1 MSTQKQQKEKRSRLF
16 VDAKLQGTLLL
27 RVAIYWVC
35 CLVTATGVIFVWSIT
50 NNQPVPFS
58 EKAGELWRQF
68 APGLVV
74 TFAVLPLAIHDII
87 KLSNR
92 FVGPIVRFRNAL
104 NRLAKGEHVEPI
116 HFRKGDF
123 WHDLTEA
130 FNTAVARFQALEKLA
145 QVDSS
150 TAEAAECLD
159 QVEEQAEEEPG
170 ELAEPV
176 AVS

>member
-1 MSTQKQQKEKRSRLF
+1 MPTQNRKEKRSRLF

-27 RVAIYWVC
+27 RVVIYWIC
-35 CLVTATGVIFVWSIT
+35 CMVTATGVIFVWSISNT
-50 NNQPVPFS
+50 QPVPLA
-58 EKAGELWRQF
+58 EKVGALWRQF
-68 APGLVV
+68 APGLIV
-74 TFAVLPLAIHDII
+74 TFAVLPLAVHDII

-116 HFRKGDF
+116 HFRKGDY

-145 QVDSS
+145 QVDNPGVQSGS
-150 TAEAAECLD
+150 PGHGE
-159 QVEEQAEEEPG
+159 VEPTEEP
-170 ELAEPV
+170 EPV
-176 AVS
+176 AVA